1 MKLLLL
7 GADGQVG
14 WELRRSLAALGEVV
28 TAGRA
33 EGADLARPEAV
44 AALAE
49 RVAPQV
55 IVNAAAYTAVDRA
68 EQEQALAQ
76 AINADAPGALARA
89 AARLDAWLLHYST
102 DYVFDGS
109 GTAPRDE
116 SSPTAPLSA
125 YGRSKLAGEEQI
137 RASRC
142 KHLIL
147 RTSWVYAARGGNFA
161 RTMLRLAGE
170 RDELKVVDDQVGA
183 PTGAELLADVGALML
198 RTASTRPELA
208 GTYHACAAG
217 ETSWCA
223 YARHVI
229 GWARTRGLPLRTA
242 PESVLPIPS
251 SAYPVPARRPLNSR
265 LDTRKLRQAFDLTL
279 PPWQQGVERMLA
291 EALNLPLAPPLAEPA
306 NPRLTNP

>member
-33 EGADLARPEAV
+33 EGADLAQPDAV

-68 EQEQALAQ
+68 EQEQALAH
-76 AINADAPGALARA
+76 AVNADSPGALART
-89 AARLDAWLLHYST
+89 AARLGAWLVHYST

-109 GTAPRDE
+109 GSMPRDE
-116 SSPTAPLSA
+116 QSPTAPLSV
-125 YGRSKLAGEEQI
+125 YGASKLAGEEQI
-137 RASRC
+137 RTSGC
-142 KHLIL
+142 QHLIL

-170 RDELKVVDDQVGA
+170 RDELKVVDDQIGA
-183 PTGAELLADVGALML
+183 PTGADLLADLAALML
-198 RTASTRPELA
+198 RTVAQQPELA

-217 ETSWCA
+217 ETTWCA

-229 GWARTRGLPLRTA
+229 GWARARGLALRAA

-265 LDTRKLRQAFDLTL
+265 LDTRKLQQAFGLTL

-291 EALNLPLAPPLAEPA
+291 EALNLPLAAPA
-306 NPRLTNP
+306 AAAPTTR

>member
-33 EGADLARPEAV
+33 EGADLAQPQAV

-68 EQEQALAQ
+68 EQEAALAH
-76 AINADAPGALARA
+76 AVNAESPGALARS
-89 AARLDAWLLHYST
+89 AARLDAWLVHYST

-109 GTAPRDE
+109 GSTARDE
-116 SSPTAPLSA
+116 SSPTAPLSV
-125 YGRSKLAGEEQI
+125 YGASKLAGEEQI
-137 RASRC
+137 RASGC

-161 RTMLRLAGE
+161 RTMLRLAAE
-170 RDELKVVDDQVGA
+170 RDELKVVDDQIGA
-183 PTGAELLADVGALML
+183 PTGADLLADLAALML
-198 RTASTRPELA
+198 RSVVQQPGLA

-229 GWARTRGLPLRTA
+229 GWARARGLALRTA

-265 LDTRKLRQAFDLTL
+265 LDTSKLRQAFGLTL

-291 EALNLPLAPPLAEPA
+291 EALNLPLAAAAAPVP
-306 NPRLTNP
+306 TNR

>member
-14 WELRRSLAALGEVV
+14 WELRRSLALLGEVV
-28 TAGRA
+28 AAGRA
-33 EGADLARPEAV
+33 DGADLSQPGAV

-68 EQEQALAQ
+68 EQETGLAH
-76 AINADAPGALARA
+76 AINADAPGALART
-89 AARLDAWLLHYST
+89 AARLDAWLLHYSS

-109 GTAPRDE
+109 GTTPRAE
-116 SSPTAPLSA
+116 SSATAPLSA

-170 RDELKVVDDQVGA
+170 RDELKVVDDQIGA
-183 PTGAELLADVGALML
+183 PTGADLLADLATLML
-198 RTASTRPELA
+198 RTVAVKPELA

-229 GWARTRGLPLRTA
+229 GWARARGLPLRAT

-251 SAYPVPARRPLNSR
+251 SAYPVPAQRPLNSR
-265 LDTRKLRQAFDLTL
+265 LDTTKLRQAFGLML
-279 PPWQQGVERMLA
+279 PQWQQGVERMLA
-291 EALNLPLAPPLAEPA
+291 EVLNLPLAAPA
-306 NPRLTNP
+306 NPS

>member
-33 EGADLARPEAV
+33 EGADLTRPEAV

-49 RVAPQV
+49 RVAPNV

-68 EQEQALAQ
+68 EQEPALAQ
-76 AINADAPGALARA
+76 AINAEAPGALARS

-109 GTAPRDE
+109 GTVPRDE
-116 SSPTAPLSA
+116 SSPTAPLNT

-137 RASRC
+137 RASHC

-170 RDELKVVDDQVGA
+170 RDELKVVDDQIGA
-183 PTGAELLADVGALML
+183 PTGAELLADLAALML
-198 RTASTRPELA
+198 RSVATRPELA

-217 ETSWCA
+217 ESSWCA

-229 GWARTRGLPLRTA
+229 GWARARGLPLRTA
-242 PESVLPIPS
+242 PESVLPIAS
-251 SAYPVPARRPLNSR
+251 SDYPVPARRPLNSR
-265 LDTRKLRQAFDLTL
+265 LDTSKLRQAFGLTL

-291 EALNLPLAPPLAEPA
+291 EVLNLPLAEPVS
-306 NPRLTNP
+306 PR

>member
-33 EGADLARPEAV
+33 EGADLAQPQAV

-68 EQEQALAQ
+68 EQEPTLAR
-76 AINADAPGALARA
+76 AVNAESPGALARS
-89 AARLDAWLLHYST
+89 AARLDAWLVHYST

-109 GTAPRDE
+109 GSTPRDE
-116 SSPTAPLSA
+116 SSPTAPLSV
-125 YGRSKLAGEEQI
+125 YGASKLAGEEQI
-137 RASRC
+137 RASGC

-161 RTMLRLAGE
+161 RTMLRLAAE
-170 RDELKVVDDQVGA
+170 REELKVVDDQIGA
-183 PTGAELLADVGALML
+183 PTGADLLADLAALML
-198 RTASTRPELA
+198 RSVAHQPGLA

-229 GWARTRGLPLRTA
+229 GWARERGLALRTA

-265 LDTRKLRQAFDLTL
+265 LDTSKLRQAFGLTL

-291 EALNLPLAPPLAEPA
+291 EALNLPLAAPA
-306 NPRLTNP
+306 AAVPTNR